1 MSPFS
6 LLSPLSS
13 LPSSQNTVYQRYPR
27 VHEFDCT
34 AGPISDED
42 AAPAPRRSG
51 RQSHGALSGSGDAP
65 ADTPALSIQVPDL
78 ASGGWVYNGTHTLA
92 DLPPRVSDMRDP
104 LGGAPWPTGA
114 AAGAPRPRPHP
125 RPSPPP
131 APAGPVTAHAWVRA
145 FKAGA
150 GYGSYDTSYTLY
162 VSADGADTPLR
173 LVARGRNLWS
183 DGHFDATTAEYTGWD
198 PAPSFAGSGG
208 GGGGGSGSGGG
219 SDAVTFAIP
228 PGCCPARAPGGGK
241 GAAPPRPPRPVLGGV
256 PTPTPASLLASVLP
270 NPHAGASPPY
280 DAWLHGAPHR
290 RTRTPAEYRARAAA
304 FEAATARIAAHNARP
319 GVTYTLGLNHMA
331 DWLPAELPGN
341 AVAGGGGAP
350 PPLASSPS
358 SSSSPSSPSVA
369 GGPRPGDAWHAPP
382 PAFDPAA
389 LPTSLDWRGSPADS
403 PVKDQAMCG
412 SCWAFGTVGALE
424 AAVWRATGTQ
434 VLLSEQ
440 QLVDCAW
447 SPRAYAGKSPNAGC
461 FGGFQTTAYDW
472 LFAQGTAASEAAY
485 PYRGVNGLCDS
496 DAPASVRFK
505 GKYVWVGGGDDGL
518 REALMAKGPM
528 TVSVD
533 ASPDDFALYRSGIY
547 NNTACATKLKRLD
560 HAVLISGYG
569 RDPATGQPYWLVK
582 NTWSRLWGEGGYI
595 RIAAEPDGCGIT
607 AQPLYL
613 DLSDVVIGKGEEG
626 EGLGPGQPAAEQ
638 AGVADV

>member
-1 MSPFS
+1 MDGEGQREREREQTAKPLHPSISLSPFS

-13 LPSSQNTVYQRYPR
+13 LHSSQNTVYQRYPR

-208 GGGGGSGSGGG
+208 GGGGGSGVVVL
-219 SDAVTFAIP
+219 DKQLHDQ
-228 PGCCPARAPGGGK
+228 RAFFVHK
-241 GAAPPRPPRPVLGGV
+241 VMPPRFHEPQPQLGI
-256 PTPTPASLLASVLP
+256 SREQRQRIRW
-270 NPHAGASPPY
+270 
-280 DAWLHGAPHR
+280 WLQCRHHR
-290 RTRTPAEYRARAAA
+290 C
-304 FEAATARIAAHNARP
+304 H
-319 GVTYTLGLNHMA
+319 
-331 DWLPAELPGN
+331 
-341 AVAGGGGAP
+341 
-350 PPLASSPS
+350 
-358 SSSSPSSPSVA
+358 
-369 GGPRPGDAWHAPP
+369 
-382 PAFDPAA
+382 
-389 LPTSLDWRGSPADS
+389 
-403 PVKDQAMCG
+403 
-412 SCWAFGTVGALE
+412 CWC
-424 AAVWRATGTQ
+424 R
-434 VLLSEQ
+434 
-440 QLVDCAW
+440 
-447 SPRAYAGKSPNAGC
+447 
-461 FGGFQTTAYDW
+461 
-472 LFAQGTAASEAAY
+472 
-485 PYRGVNGLCDS
+485 
-496 DAPASVRFK
+496 
-505 GKYVWVGGGDDGL
+505 
-518 REALMAKGPM
+518 
-528 TVSVD
+528 
-533 ASPDDFALYRSGIY
+533 
-547 NNTACATKLKRLD
+547 
-560 HAVLISGYG
+560 
-569 RDPATGQPYWLVK
+569 
-582 NTWSRLWGEGGYI
+582 
-595 RIAAEPDGCGIT
+595 
-607 AQPLYL
+607 
-613 DLSDVVIGKGEEG
+613 
-626 EGLGPGQPAAEQ
+626 
-638 AGVADV
+638 